1 MSSRARITSRD
12 SHHQD
17 LAVDEAS
24 ITRYIADT
32 FDGVD
37 VVVASRETG
46 APEVA
51 WGDTFF
57 SYDPERDLEPKHRL
71 PFATIVT
78 KDYGDFDR
86 ASNLNRPGVFRLNI
100 GVSKDTYRS
109 MFGQQAS
116 PPGAA
121 GVVDAGHDFTA
132 LDQILPHPVYAPQ
145 TWVCVL
151 NPSDETFQAVRPLL
165 AEAYDLAVRRYAR
178 AHPVEKS

>member
-1 MSSRARITSRD
+1 M
-12 SHHQD
+12 
-17 LAVDEAS
+17 DEAS

-51 WGDTFF
+51 WGDIFF
-57 SYDPERDLEPKHRL
+57 SFDPDRDLEPKHRL

-78 KDYGDFDR
+78 KDYGDFDC

-109 MFGQQAS
+109 LFGPQQ
-116 PPGAA
+116 PLHPGAS
-121 GVVDAGHDFTA
+121 GVVDAGHDFTTVDH
-132 LDQILPHPVYAPQ
+132 LMPHPVYAPQ
-145 TWVCVL
+145 SWVCVL
-151 NPSDETFQAVRPLL
+151 NPSEATFQAVRPLL
-165 AEAYDLAVRRYAR
+165 AEAYELAVQRYAKR
-178 AHPVEKS
+178 RPAGES

>member
-1 MSSRARITSRD
+1 M
-12 SHHQD
+12 
-17 LAVDEAS
+17 DEAS

-37 VVVASRETG
+37 VVVASSETG
-46 APEVA
+46 APEIA

-57 SYDPERDLEPKHRL
+57 SYDPDRDLEPKHRL

-109 MFGQQAS
+109 LFGPQPP
-116 PPGAA
+116 PPGASG
-121 GVVDAGHDFTA
+121 GVDTGHDFTA
-132 LDQILPHPVYAPQ
+132 VDQLMPPPVYPPQ
-145 TWVCVL
+145 AWVCVR
-151 NPSDETFQAVRPLL
+151 NPSEATCQAVRPFL
-165 AEAYDLAVRRYAR
+165 ADAYELAVRRYAKR
-178 AHPVEKS
+178 RPADQS

>member
-1 MSSRARITSRD
+1 
-12 SHHQD
+12 
-17 LAVDEAS
+17 VDEVS

-32 FDGVD
+32 FAGVD

-57 SYDPERDLEPKHRL
+57 SYDPDRDLEPKHRL

-100 GVSKDTYRS
+100 GVSKETYRS
-109 MFGQQAS
+109 LFGPQPP
-116 PPGAA
+116 PPGAS
-121 GVVDAGHDFTA
+121 GVVDTGHDFTA
-132 LDQILPHPVYAPQ
+132 LDQLMPHPVYAPQ
-145 TWVCVL
+145 SWVCVL
-151 NPSDETFQAVRPLL
+151 NPSEATFQAVGPLL
-165 AEAYDLAVRRYAR
+165 AEAYELAVRRYAKVR
-178 AHPVEKS
+178 PAGES